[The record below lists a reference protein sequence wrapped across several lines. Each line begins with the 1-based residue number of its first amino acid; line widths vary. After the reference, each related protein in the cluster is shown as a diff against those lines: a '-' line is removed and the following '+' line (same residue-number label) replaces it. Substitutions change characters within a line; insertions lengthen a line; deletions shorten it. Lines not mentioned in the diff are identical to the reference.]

1 MNPIQIIAEVISIGD
16 EMTSGSRVDTNAA
29 WLSRRLSDLGIHVA
43 FHTTVGDTLSH
54 NIEVFRAAVA
64 RADVIVATGGLGP
77 TQDDLTRESLAIVA
91 NQPLEFRQAAM
102 DHIAALFARH
112 DFQMPER
119 NRVQAMFPAG
129 SGEIPN
135 LQGTAPGIDLQVLR
149 EGRSSSRIFA
159 LPGVPAEMT
168 RMFDDTVAPRIVEQ
182 FRSGNVIRQH
192 VMKLFGIGESEME
205 RRLGDMISRERQPR
219 VGITV
224 SAATISLRI
233 TAMANS
239 EQVCQTLIEQT
250 RTEILQKVPEYHF
263 GDGEDF
269 EQHQTIDDLLVNRN
283 ESLVIVELGRAA
295 LLGNLFASLGAGSCL
310 AGSLGF
316 PDAETMCKRL
326 DVDSVDDAVRRIKA
340 NYAADW
346 LILIDHYPAIT
357 TELADRRPKHTIEMT
372 FARPDG
378 EWIKSERVVASH
390 PDIVHWIVAKATMA
404 RFRRML
410 GETQIDS

>member
-1 MNPIQIIAEVISIGD
+1 MNPAQIIAEVISIGD
-16 EMTSGSRVDTNAA
+16 EMTSGSRVDTNSA

-54 NIEVFRAAVA
+54 NIDVFRIAVE

-77 TQDDLTRESLAIVA
+77 TQDDLTRQSLAVVA
-91 NQPLEFRQAAM
+91 DQPLEFRQSAM
-102 DHIAALFARH
+102 DHIASLFARH
-112 DFQMPER
+112 DFEMPES
-119 NRVQAMFPAG
+119 NRVQAMFPVG
-129 SGEIPN
+129 SQEIPN
-135 LQGTAPGIDLQVLR
+135 LHGTAPGIDLQVPR
-149 EGRSSSRIFA
+149 DGHTHSRIFA

-168 RMFDDTVAPRIVEQ
+168 RMFDDTVAPRIVNQ

-233 TAMANS
+233 TAMAKS
-239 EQVCQTLIEQT
+239 EQECQKLIDQT
-250 RTEILQKVPEYHF
+250 RAEILQKVPEYYF

-269 EQHQTIDDLLVNRN
+269 EQHQTIDDLLVERN
-283 ESLVIVELGRAA
+283 ESLVIVELGRAT
-295 LLGNLFASLGAGSCL
+295 LLGNLFASLGIGSCL

-316 PDAETMCKRL
+316 SDAASMLKRME
-326 DVDSVDDAVRRIKA
+326 VAAVDDAVKRIKA

-346 LILIDHYPAIT
+346 LILIDHYPDVT
-357 TELADRRPKHTIEMT
+357 TESADRRPKNTIQMT

-378 EWIKSERVVASH
+378 ELIQSERVVASH

-404 RFRRML
+404 RFRKML
-410 GETQIDS
+410 GEI